1 MFSYL
6 TMSKDL
12 VIKTNRLNQAFQMLT
27 LAELHIV
34 QLAIV
39 DARETGTGL
48 STNQPLRIDA
58 MRYAEVFNTTRQNA
72 YQRMKSAE
80 DTLFNRRFSY
90 FDAEGKLVKSRWIQ
104 QVRYLDDEGAIE
116 LVFTLAVVDGISRI
130 DGATEFFTQYLLG
143 QTANLTS
150 VYSARLYELLIQ
162 WKSIGKTPI
171 WELTNFREQLGIG
184 IDEYS
189 RIEAFKR
196 RVLDIALKEINEH
209 TDITTTYEQHK
220 KGRTI
225 TGFSFKFKQK
235 KKTELETPKNS
246 DSGASKQKTVETPTN
261 IVKQP
266 ENANMGD
273 LEHKASE
280 ITGLIM
286 SKRLSNRFKQSDED
300 MMQMMRRIRDEIIN
314 HGMLEYWQN
323 KLDEADVKMSFEVT
337 K

>member
-1 MFSYL
+1 
-6 TMSKDL
+6 MSKDL
-12 VIKTNRLNQAFQMLT
+12 VVKTNRLNQAFQMLT

-90 FDAEGKLVKSRWIQ
+90 FDSEGKLVKSRWIQ

-171 WELTNFREQLGIG
+171 LELTNFREQLGIG
-184 IDEYS
+184 LDEYS

-209 TDITTTYEQHK
+209 TDITATYEQHK
-220 KGRTI
+220 KGRVI

-235 KKTELETPKNS
+235 KPKQAEITTETPKTATNDLDTINPLTEPQIAKYSMILCKLGSIS
-246 DSGASKQKTVETPTN
+246 D
-261 IVKQP
+261 
-266 ENANMGD
+266 
-273 LEHKASE
+273 
-280 ITGLIM
+280 
-286 SKRLSNRFKQSDED
+286 LSNFPDYPTFANWIGKILRDPESANPIHAKRIFKALRTETDFKD
-300 MMQMMRRIRDEIIN
+300 
-314 HGMLEYWQN
+314 
-323 KLDEADVKMSFEVT
+323 
-337 K
+337 

>member
-1 MFSYL
+1 
-6 TMSKDL
+6 MSKDL
-12 VIKTNRLNQAFQMLT
+12 VVKTNRLNQAFQMLT

-90 FDAEGKLVKSRWIQ
+90 FDSEGKLVKSRWIQ

-171 WELTNFREQLGIG
+171 LELTNFREQLGIG
-184 IDEYS
+184 LDEYS

-209 TDITTTYEQHK
+209 TDITATYEQHK
-220 KGRTI
+220 KGRVI

-235 KKTELETPKNS
+235 KKTELETPKNN
-246 DSGASKQKTVETPTN
+246 DSSPGIEKPSQIRTN

-266 ENANMGD
+266 ESANLSD
-273 LEHKASE
+273 LQHRASK

-286 SKRLSNRFKQSDED
+286 SNRLSDRFKQGDESV
-300 MMQMMRRIRDEIIN
+300 MQMMARIQSEITTNSIADQWQSK
-314 HGMLEYWQN
+314 LE
-323 KLDEADVKMSFEVT
+323 EFGVVF
-337 K
+337 

>member
-1 MFSYL
+1 
-6 TMSKDL
+6 MSKDL
-12 VIKTNRLNQAFQMLT
+12 VVKTNRLNQAFQMLT

-90 FDAEGKLVKSRWIQ
+90 FDSEGKLVKSRWIQ

-171 WELTNFREQLGIG
+171 LELTNFREQLGIG
-184 IDEYS
+184 LDEYS

-209 TDITTTYEQHK
+209 TDITATYEQHK
-220 KGRTI
+220 KGRVI

-235 KKTELETPKNS
+235 KKTEPKTLKNS
-246 DSGASKQKTVETPTN
+246 DSSPSIEKPNPIPAN

-266 ENANMGD
+266 ENANMD
-273 LEHKASE
+273 VLEHRKSK
-280 ITGLIM
+280 ITGAIM
-286 SKRLSNRFKQSDED
+286 ANGLADRFKRGDESVMD
-300 MMQMMRRIRDEIIN
+300 MMKRIKEEIFTDAIADQ
-314 HGMLEYWQN
+314 WQN
-323 KLDEADVKMSFEVT
+323 KLEEFGVVF
-337 K
+337 

>member
-1 MFSYL
+1 
-6 TMSKDL
+6 MSKDL
-12 VIKTNRLNQAFQMLT
+12 VVKTNRLNQAFQMLT

-48 STNQPLRIDA
+48 TTNQPLRINA

-90 FDAEGKLVKSRWIQ
+90 FDDEGKLIKSRWIQ

-130 DGATEFFTQYLLG
+130 DGAQEFFTQYLLS
-143 QTANLTS
+143 QTAKLTS

-162 WKSIGKTPI
+162 WKSVGKTPVF
-171 WELTNFREQLGIG
+171 ELVHFREQLGLKVT
-184 IDEYS
+184 EYQTMS
-189 RIEAFKR
+189 NFKT
-196 RVLDIALKEINEH
+196 RVLDPAIKQINEH
-209 TDITTTYEQHK
+209 TDITVTYEQQK
-220 KGRTI
+220 QGRVI

-235 KKTELETPKNS
+235 KQNNDKTPQNS
-246 DSGASKQKTVETPTN
+246 DFGVSSSRPLEVPTN

-266 ENANMGD
+266 ENANMD
-273 LEHKASE
+273 VLDHRKSK
-280 ITGLIM
+280 ITGSIM
-286 SKRLSNRFKQSDED
+286 ANGLADRFKRGDESVMD
-300 MMQMMRRIRDEIIN
+300 MMKRIKEEISTDAIAN
-314 HGMLEYWQN
+314 QWQSKLEEFGVIFN
-323 KLDEADVKMSFEVT
+323 
-337 K
+337 

>member
-1 MFSYL
+1 
-6 TMSKDL
+6 MSKDL
-12 VIKTNRLNQAFQMLT
+12 VVKTNRLNQAFQMLT

-90 FDAEGKLVKSRWIQ
+90 FDSEGKLVKSRWIQ

-171 WELTNFREQLGIG
+171 LELTNFREQLGIG
-184 IDEYS
+184 LDEYS

-209 TDITTTYEQHK
+209 TDITATYEQHK
-220 KGRTI
+220 KGRVI

-235 KKTELETPKNS
+235 KPKQAEIATETPKTATNDLDTIKPLTEPQIAKYSMILCKLGSIS
-246 DSGASKQKTVETPTN
+246 D
-261 IVKQP
+261 
-266 ENANMGD
+266 
-273 LEHKASE
+273 
-280 ITGLIM
+280 
-286 SKRLSNRFKQSDED
+286 LSNFPDYPTFANWIGNILRSPEKADE
-300 MMQMMRRIRDEIIN
+300 QTAKRIFTALKTETDYSKKN
-314 HGMLEYWQN
+314 
-323 KLDEADVKMSFEVT
+323 
-337 K
+337 

>member
-1 MFSYL
+1 
-6 TMSKDL
+6 MSKDL
-12 VIKTNRLNQAFQMLT
+12 VVKTNRLNQAFQMLT

-90 FDAEGKLVKSRWIQ
+90 FDSEGKLVKSRWIQ

-171 WELTNFREQLGIG
+171 LELTNFREQLGIG
-184 IDEYS
+184 LDEYS

-209 TDITTTYEQHK
+209 TDITATYEQHK
-220 KGRTI
+220 KGRVI

-235 KKTELETPKNS
+235 KKTEPKTLKNS
-246 DSGASKQKTVETPTN
+246 DSSPSIEKPNPIPAN

-266 ENANMGD
+266 ENANMD
-273 LEHKASE
+273 VLEHRKSKITGAIMANGLADRFKRGDESVMDMMKRIKEE
-280 ITGLIM
+280 ITTDATAD
-286 SKRLSNRFKQSDED
+286 QWE
-300 MMQMMRRIRDEIIN
+300 
-314 HGMLEYWQN
+314 N
-323 KLDEADVKMSFEVT
+323 KLEEFGVVF
-337 K
+337 

>member
-1 MFSYL
+1 
-6 TMSKDL
+6 MSKDL
-12 VIKTNRLNQAFQMLT
+12 VVKTNRLNQAFQMLT

-90 FDAEGKLVKSRWIQ
+90 FDSEGKLVKSRWIQ

-171 WELTNFREQLGIG
+171 LELTNFREQLGIG
-184 IDEYS
+184 LDEYS

-209 TDITTTYEQHK
+209 TDITATYEQHK
-220 KGRTI
+220 KGRVI

-235 KKTELETPKNS
+235 KPKQAEITTETPKTATNDQNTIKPLTEPQIAKHSMILCKLGIIS
-246 DSGASKQKTVETPTN
+246 D
-261 IVKQP
+261 
-266 ENANMGD
+266 
-273 LEHKASE
+273 
-280 ITGLIM
+280 
-286 SKRLSNRFKQSDED
+286 LSNFPDYPSFANWIANILRTPEKADE
-300 MMQMMRRIRDEIIN
+300 QTAKRIFTALKTETDYSKKN
-314 HGMLEYWQN
+314 
-323 KLDEADVKMSFEVT
+323 
-337 K
+337 

>member
-1 MFSYL
+1 
-6 TMSKDL
+6 MSKDL
-12 VIKTNRLNQAFQMLT
+12 VVKTNRLNQAFQMLT

-90 FDAEGKLVKSRWIQ
+90 FDSEGKLVKSRWIQ

-171 WELTNFREQLGIG
+171 LELTNFREQLGIG
-184 IDEYS
+184 LDEYS

-209 TDITTTYEQHK
+209 TDITATYEQHK
-220 KGRTI
+220 KGRLI
-225 TGFSFKFKQK
+225 TGFSFKFKHK
-235 KKTELETPKNS
+235 KKNSNKTPLNS
-246 DSGASKQKTVETPTN
+246 DFSPPLEKTSQLPLN
-261 IVKQP
+261 IAKPP
-266 ENANMGD
+266 ENAKISD
-273 LEHKASE
+273 LDKRARSITGAIAKFNLANRFQHGSESPVDMMKRIQSE
-280 ITGLIM
+280 IT
-286 SKRLSNRFKQSDED
+286 
-300 MMQMMRRIRDEIIN
+300 
-314 HGMLEYWQN
+314 
-323 KLDEADVKMSFEVT
+323 SFEIADQWQS
-337 K
+337 KLEAMGAIF